1 MPGVRALRKIQ
12 MGLEASTAS
21 GTAVAATTIWRG
33 LGTIEDGLSAVQPDE
48 NVGYLSPAERVYIP
62 TVEARLSMDA
72 VEATYE
78 QLPYI
83 LGAGVNSAGLTAVQD
98 ASGGYVYTFAFGTT
112 AQVTPATYTIE
123 GGDNQQAE
131 RFAYGIV
138 TDFELTGA
146 AREAWRMSA
155 NWQGRQVETTTYTA
169 ALSVPSVEEILFGKT
184 TLAIDAVSGTLG
196 ATVKSS
202 TLLGASLR
210 VTTGF
215 TPVFTANGQI
225 YFDFIKQVAPEI
237 MLEVTF
243 EHDASSVAEIAAWR
257 AKTPRMIRLQSTGTA
272 IANGSAYTAKTLRID
287 IAGHWE
293 TFSKIDEQDG
303 NDIVTGTLRATL
315 NTTPTPD
322 LFCNIYVVNNL
333 SALP

>member
-1 MPGVRALRKIQ
+1 MPGVRALRRIQ
-12 MGLEASTAS
+12 MGLEASTAT
-21 GTAVAATTIWRG
+21 GTAVAATAIWRG
-33 LGTIEDGLSAVQPDE
+33 TGTIEDGLSAVQPDE
-48 NVGYLSPAERVYIP
+48 NVGYLSPVERVYIP
-62 TVEARLSMDA
+62 TTEARLSMDS

-83 LGAGVNSAGLTAVQD
+83 LAAGVDGDGLTAVRD
-98 ASGGYVYTFAFGTT
+98 ATGGYVYTFAFGTT
-112 AQVTPATYTIE
+112 AQKTPATYTLE

-131 RFAYGIV
+131 EFAYGFV
-138 TDFELTGA
+138 TDFELSGA
-146 AREAWRMSA
+146 AREAWKIVA
-155 NWQGRQVETTTYTA
+155 NWQGRQVGTSTFTGSI
-169 ALSVPSVEEILFGKT
+169 ALPAVEEILFGKST
-184 TLAIDAVSGTLG
+184 IAIDAVNGTLG
-196 ATVKSS
+196 ATVKSN
-202 TLLGASLR
+202 TLLGASLK

-215 TPVFTANGQI
+215 VPVFTANGEI
-225 YFDFIKQVAPEI
+225 YFDFVKQIAPEI
-237 MLEVTF
+237 MLDVTF

-272 IANGSAYTAKTLRID
+272 ISNGSVYTAKTLRID
-287 IAGHWE
+287 LCGHWE

-322 LFCNIYVVNNL
+322 LFCNIYVVNTL